1 MKREEFQVVEFS
13 LPGVYNERIM
23 QDRPVKKAR
32 LI

>member
-1 MKREEFQVVEFS
+1 MRRKSSRLLNFT